1 MMPEEY
7 RWATGI
13 VGSLGLAQIGA
24 NGVLLLAG
32 SSASVNHRGR
42 AAGGLV
48 VLPVMRHRTG
58 LLML

>member
-24 NGVLLLAG
+24 NGVLLLTG
-32 SSASVNHRGR
+32 SSANK
-42 AAGGLV
+42 GG
-48 VLPVMRHRTG
+48 MFRI
-58 LLML
+58 